1 MSAENCPLKLIRETH
16 NFEREKYLYL
26 ELDMPLDPNNANGLK
41 VSNKYKKL
49 IHTDAESI
57 LEFIVKYD
65 GIVEDLNIA
74 EGVAKFW
81 LFEALIHSN
90 AAKWTWSNI
99 RDLHTGTDQPTLEL
113 CVDLWSLKF
122 MTRDI
127 SLDTKEYLRI
137 VKKPRQWTVAKLNDR
152 LQTLNNLI
160 AWMPAPVKGGDITPR
175 FSDDEL
181 KVILQNCCPRAW
193 KKTMVRAAY
202 RPANLTEQTLYFEG
216 LRALEDDNP
225 HSRRNR
231 SNPGRNDQNNNK
243 NDHSKGRRG
252 NGRGN
257 KT

>member
-1 MSAENCPLKLIRETH
+1 
-16 NFEREKYLYL
+16 
-26 ELDMPLDPNNANGLK
+26 
-41 VSNKYKKL
+41 
-49 IHTDAESI
+49 
-57 LEFIVKYD
+57 
-65 GIVEDLNIA
+65 
-74 EGVAKFW
+74 
-81 LFEALIHSN
+81 
-90 AAKWTWSNI
+90 
-99 RDLHTGTDQPTLEL
+99 
-113 CVDLWSLKF
+113 